1 MDRFSR
7 QPSGSNSQ
15 LCALAEVYAS
25 EVYASKDAQQEFAED
40 FVAAWKKV
48 MNLDRFDVDSVAV
61 RSGLFYLNSVTSYR
75 HE

>member
-7 QPSGSNSQ
+7 QPSGFNSQ
-15 LCALAEVYAS
+15 LRALAEVD
-25 EVYASKDAQQEFAED
+25 ASKDAQQEFAED

-48 MNLDRFDVDSVAV
+48 MNPDRFDVDSVPV
-61 RSGLFYLNSVTSYR
+61 RRRLFYLNSVTSYR